1 MSNIE
6 KDIAKKIIIKSK
18 WSKNI
23 ANKRKKNIYAI
34 YETKNQLI
42 SFLLLNNH
50 KITN

>member
-6 KDIAKKIIIKSK
+6 KD
-18 WSKNI
+18 I

-42 SFLLLNNH
+42 SFLLLNNLFTT
-50 KITN
+50 K